1 MEYDVNDIN
10 NLERYDKR
18 LYNIFKKYEDQ
29 YKTIDDIKEKLETNP
44 NEIIN
49 IDRLGRESFYKLINY
64 IDDKYIDF
72 YLLNVLN
79 KIDKNINDCTYI
91 EENYSDNI
99 KIDPK
104 AIDKFSKISSEYYR
118 FRRDISQFLPIPRY
132 YKLYKRYDSSLFTSV
147 EYIFDKNNRYD
158 NLYILYAMTSSF
170 TNTFIEYCGR
180 DVDFLKSCEEKF
192 KKYFEEENYDLC
204 EEIFIKWF
212 RRLRKDVLD
221 ILYI

>member
-1 MEYDVNDIN
+1 MGYDVNDIN
-10 NLERYDKR
+10 NLKNYDKR

-64 IDDKYIDF
+64 VDDKYIDF
-72 YLLNVLN
+72 YPLKVFN
-79 KIDKNINDCTYI
+79 KIDKNINDCIYI
-91 EENYSDNI
+91 DKNYFDNI
-99 KIDPK
+99 KIYSK
-104 AIDKFSKISSEYYR
+104 KIDRISKIASEYYR
-118 FRRDISQFLPIPRY
+118 FRKDINQFLPNRSYHAP
-132 YKLYKRYDSSLFTSV
+132 YKRSNSALFTSV
-147 EYIFDKNNRYD
+147 KYAFQEDNRYD

-170 TNTFIEYCGR
+170 TNTFIKYCGK
-180 DVDFLKSCEEKF
+180 DADFLRSCEEKF